1 MFMKNKKAK
10 LKFEKA
16 VALSWMWNVFGTC
29 GRFYYIK
36 LMRKY
41 IVNAG
46 ISRPIQKIWWACLLL
61 GGHGIQEFLDSGR
74 KCWALDS
81 RRWSLDARHWMLD
94 FGRWTLD
101 AGHWTLGSG
110 HWTLPLTVP
119 EQNQNPVSDA
129 ARLNYWKFFG
139 CESLRTPW
147 PYLFCRDCWF

>member
-1 MFMKNKKAK
+1 MNVECF
-10 LKFEKA
+10 
-16 VALSWMWNVFGTC
+16 WN
-29 GRFYYIK
+29 
-36 LMRKY
+36 MRK
-41 IVNAG
+41 ISLHKINAE
-46 ISRPIQKIWWACLLL
+46 IHCKCRNLPTNTEDLVSMLFV

-101 AGHWTLGSG
+101 ARHWTLGSG

-129 ARLNYWKFFG
+129 A
-139 CESLRTPW
+139 
-147 PYLFCRDCWF
+147 